1 MRWVGVSLVGL
12 SSLAAAAPTQPAV
25 SPAIVATQQLQ
36 PGQWT
41 LRTRGGAPESRSL
54 CIADVN
60 SLFQIGHSGA
70 QCTRFVVANQSRMA
84 TVQYRCA
91 GAGQGRTTIRVE
103 TSRLVQIDTQG
114 VADKRPFMRSYE
126 ARRTGECI
134 ASSGTN
140 AGQR

>member
-1 MRWVGVSLVGL
+1 MRWFVMSLVGL
-12 SSLAAAAPTQPAV
+12 SSLAAAAPTPPVA

-41 LRTRGGAPESRSL
+41 LRTRGGAQESRSL
-54 CIADVN
+54 CVNDVN
-60 SLFQIGHSGA
+60 SLFQIRHSGA
-70 QCTRFVVANQSRMA
+70 LCPRFVVTNKAQLA

-114 VADKRPFMRSYE
+114 VADKQPFMRSYE
-126 ARRTGECI
+126 ARRTGECTAAGGVI
-134 ASSGTN
+134 